1 MNDCKAQVHELLFR
15 SLVTEDAYFWDLMPH
30 PLIDEERVEQSL
42 LAPLMLYL
50 KAASEMVYVELFLP
64 NLY

>member
-1 MNDCKAQVHELLFR
+1 
-15 SLVTEDAYFWDLMPH
+15 MPH

-64 NLY
+64 NLYLCNMYMSFT